1 MRYFEKLTNIFSSGM
16 EPHHLGAP
24 KIKSDSEEL
33 SEIYS
38 ASERKKGSRAPW
50 TSQDMISAMLLVKQ
64 GMSITK
70 AAQSLNIP
78 RTTLRDRVTGK
89 LKDLL
94 YSSKNLQLLG
104 VPKKFPDLGCYLSK
118 NMCCLIKIIKEIYY
132 TMPNL
137 Q

>member
-1 MRYFEKLTNIFSSGM
+1 M
-16 EPHHLGAP
+16 EPHNLGGQ

-89 LKDLL
+89 IECFL
-94 YSSKNLQLLG
+94 YSSKTL
-104 VPKKFPDLGCYLSK
+104 
-118 NMCCLIKIIKEIYY
+118 
-132 TMPNL
+132 
-137 Q
+137 

>member
-1 MRYFEKLTNIFSSGM
+1 M
-16 EPHHLGAP
+16 EPQHLGGP

-89 LKDLL
+89 VKDFCIP
-94 YSSKNLQLLG
+94 
-104 VPKKFPDLGCYLSK
+104 V
-118 NMCCLIKIIKEIYY
+118 
-132 TMPNL
+132 
-137 Q
+137 

>member
-1 MRYFEKLTNIFSSGM
+1 MRKPDKFCVFATGM
-16 EPHHLGAP
+16 DAHHLSLH
-24 KIKSDSEEL
+24 KHRSDTEEL

-50 TSQDMISAMLLVKQ
+50 TSQDMMSAMLLVKQ

-89 LKDLL
+89 
-94 YSSKNLQLLG
+94 YIAVIGFFFTN
-104 VPKKFPDLGCYLSK
+104 PF
-118 NMCCLIKIIKEIYY
+118 I
-132 TMPNL
+132 
-137 Q
+137 